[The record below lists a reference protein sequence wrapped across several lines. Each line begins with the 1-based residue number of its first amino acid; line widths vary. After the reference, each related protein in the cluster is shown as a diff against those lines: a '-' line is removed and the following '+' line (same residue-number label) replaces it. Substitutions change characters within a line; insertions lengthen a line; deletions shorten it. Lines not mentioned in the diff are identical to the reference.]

1 MTPSPSWV
9 TPGPSLWH
17 RVLPSSCLPPPGCI
31 KGPSRG
37 FLVIRGLWGS
47 PRGPLQ
53 GLVPLSIEGEVRG
66 VPSSHRGEMAARS
79 VRGETGFNQQPSA
92 GFGVSQPPPWGLAS
106 PLRCALEKEAS
117 EASGCCCPCCL
128 CFQGGSK
135 V

>member
-1 MTPSPSWV
+1 MTPSPPWV

-53 GLVPLSIEGEVRG
+53 GLVSLSIEGEVRG
-66 VPSSHRGEMAARS
+66 VPSSHRGEMAVRS

-92 GFGVSQPPPWGLAS
+92 GFGVSQPPPWGLGPA
-106 PLRCALEKEAS
+106 CAVLWGRRLQKQA
-117 EASGCCCPCCL
+117 AAAVPAACV
-128 CFQGGSK
+128 SK